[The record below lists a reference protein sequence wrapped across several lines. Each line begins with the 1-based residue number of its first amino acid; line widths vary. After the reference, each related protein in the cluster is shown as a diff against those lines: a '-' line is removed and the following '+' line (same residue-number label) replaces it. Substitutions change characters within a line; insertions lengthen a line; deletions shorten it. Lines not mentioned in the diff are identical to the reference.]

1 MKRFMKRMAIAFA
14 TSASAAATALPTSA
28 HEGTAANLDALP
40 TLEAVAADAVQI
52 SPHVPSMGEH
62 WARESDLPTGPIYC
76 VIEGRVTCVEYMFQM
91 ADLEAGTDW
100 LKLTPGMDTPPISH
114 IDIEFKADGVGP
126 NPVPLYQLHI
136 YFATPDLLAQ
146 H

>member
-1 MKRFMKRMAIAFA
+1 MKYLTEQAAVTFAASILSLAALPAFA
-14 TSASAAATALPTSA
+14 HENAAVD
-28 HEGTAANLDALP
+28 LDALP
-40 TLEAVAADAVQI
+40 RLEVVAADAIQI

-62 WARESDLPTGPIYC
+62 WAREADLPIGPIYC

-91 ADLEAGTDW
+91 TELEEGTDW
-100 LKLTPGMDTPPISH
+100 LKLAPGMETPAISH
-114 IDIEFKADGVGP
+114 IDIEFKPEGVGP